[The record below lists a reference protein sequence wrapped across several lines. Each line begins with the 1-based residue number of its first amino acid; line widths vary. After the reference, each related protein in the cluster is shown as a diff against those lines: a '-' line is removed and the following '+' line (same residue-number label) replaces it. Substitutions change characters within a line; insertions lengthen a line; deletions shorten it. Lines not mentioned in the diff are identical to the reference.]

1 MSLINSRGLVF
12 PSYSRESAERSTSI
26 SSCDEPTTPPAG
38 DSAPAIDSRHLS
50 VSLLYPDTA
59 PRSAWRPQ
67 IDAWMRRNHPADLK
81 RISTMANMFSRAMP
95 YKLPPSRSEAPSPPM
110 EHEQLMK
117 QASLL
122 VSVSPS
128 RRDSTPTSSVAS
140 PKSQAPQITR
150 GPPSP
155 QYTPLFV
162 DSAGA
167 AENEVSPAVTSP
179 IPQPVRPLMAA
190 SVESKTPIFVN
201 SDASL
206 PAHPLPPI
214 VGPVQPVAD
223 KFARAATVPRTL
235 LSPPASPPMPSDVQK
250 TCISC
255 SCSQSP
261 CWRPSWSPTAG
272 QLCNSCGLRYKKT
285 GARCINAACGK
296 IPSKGEWNHMIRAAT
311 QDAFGN
317 TNYTCLQCH
326 GPVAL
331 RS

>member
-1 MSLINSRGLVF
+1 M
-12 PSYSRESAERSTSI
+12 
-26 SSCDEPTTPPAG
+26 SSCDEPTTPPAS
-38 DSAPAIDSRHLS
+38 DSHSALDSGHLS

-81 RISTMANMFSRAMP
+81 RISTMADVSSRAMP

-110 EHEQLMK
+110 DHDLLVK

-122 VSVSPS
+122 VSASPLTRES
-128 RRDSTPTSSVAS
+128 SPTSSATS
-140 PKSQAPQITR
+140 PKSQVPQVSR
-150 GPPSP
+150 APPSP

-162 DSAGA
+162 DSSRAGK
-167 AENEVSPAVTSP
+167 NDPHAVTSP
-179 IPQPVRPLMAA
+179 IPQPVRPLMAT
-190 SVESKTPIFVN
+190 SVELNASIFSTP
-201 SDASL
+201 DASL
-206 PAHPLPPI
+206 QPHTLPPI
-214 VGPVQPVAD
+214 VGPAVSVGDHYAKPPA
-223 KFARAATVPRTL
+223 VPRAL

-285 GARCINAACGK
+285 GARCVNSSCGK

-311 QDAFGN
+311 TDTFGN